1 MNVEGT
7 LPLNSKDSGTDA
19 KHCMLKKMDKRHGKQ
34 VVMMQGRTITSE
46 TWFRGLYLLAVLT
59 KLN

>member
-19 KHCMLKKMDKRHGKQ
+19 KHCMLKKNGQKAW
-34 VVMMQGRTITSE
+34 E
-46 TWFRGLYLLAVLT
+46 TGADDARQNYHIGNLVQRALFTCSVD
-59 KLN
+59 